1 MPKISRNERPLSLR
15 LLKVVFYVSVK
26 LSIVKRDILFKAG
39 ENSMSFKN

>member
-15 LLKVVFYVSVK
+15 LKVVFYASAK

-39 ENSMSFKN
+39 ENSMSFN